1 MAGVVG
7 KALRGWGAIK
17 RNKESKKI
25 FKLADPDVK
34 LQHPVIRSVKPAKRL
49 TERRK
54 DTENLFKIRQDAGAK
69 PMKVMAKHV
78 KDTAAANT
86 KYDKA
91 VKAIDTRNKNLK
103 KKVIGGATAGVVGVV
118 GAHGAAK
125 KKFPKYK
132 KVMESDVVIKDGKLG
147 LRPKKKK

>member
-54 DTENLFKIRQDAGAK
+54 DTENLFKIRQDAGAPPSK
-69 PMKVMAKHV
+69 SMAKHV
-78 KDTAAANT
+78 KATAAANT

-91 VKAIDTRNKNLK
+91 VAASEK
-103 KKVIGGATAGVVGVV
+103 KFKSQKRKVIGAGVAAAGGATV
-118 GAHGAAK
+118 AHGAAK
-125 KKFPKYK
+125 KKWPKYK
-132 KVMESDVVIKDGKLG
+132 EVMESDVVIKDGKLG